1 MFVNLFSKNDD
12 WIRNNKACF
21 KLLDDF
27 GVGVSIINPKMEIIA
42 INKVMKRWFP
52 GVDLKSQPICHKSFN
67 YPPRNSVCPCCP
79 TIKTLNDGKVHE
91 AITETPYGG
100 KIINYRIVSSP
111 VEDDKGNIVAAIE
124 VVEDV
129 TDKLR
134 AEKHLRDAEDLYHT
148 TINSLNYPIHVIDE
162 NMRIVFINDTFRAWG
177 RSLGLRP
184 DLVGLDVYT
193 AFPFLPPKAREEY
206 NRVFRSGKPLTTEET
221 VTVEGEHII
230 TETQKI
236 PILER
241 GKTVKII
248 TIVLDITRLRKNDSL
263 MADIRR
269 QQEAILDN
277 IPDMAWLK
285 DKDSR
290 FIAVN
295 EPFGRACGMR
305 PADIAGKTDL
315 DVWPR
320 ELAEK
325 YRADDRETV
334 SSGKRKVVEETVAD
348 IEKKIRWIETIKTP
362 VYDEKGNCVG
372 TTGIARDITLRK
384 ELEGRIKESEE
395 KYRKLFEAANDAI
408 VIADIKTGRIV
419 DANRQAE
426 KLMGMSRQ
434 ELIGLPQVKLHSP
447 EDADIYRE
455 KFGNIVREVI
465 ENRSEKL
472 PSVEGEIMNSAGEK
486 IPVYIS
492 ASFLELG
499 GRAVIQGVFRDMSE
513 IRKIE
518 REKKEA
524 EALALIDPHTQLYN
538 YRYFQRR
545 IHSELELAK
554 RRSTP
559 LSVLMIDIDYFKS
572 VNDTFGHEYGD
583 VVLQEFAILLQHT
596 CRGIDV
602 VTRFQG
608 EDFAVILPDTD
619 GRGAYA
625 FAERIQKVIKKHRF
639 GSNRV
644 KLRVSIGV
652 SAYPEDSI
660 STVDNLLTAVE
671 KCVRLA
677 KEQGGNTITTTA
689 QLRKKKIKEI
699 VPDRESKER
708 VSAITKKFMDLLRRN
723 RQNTIESVYALAHTV
738 GAKNAYTEE
747 HSEDMVK
754 YSTEVGR
761 KMGLIDEDIEDI
773 RHGAMLHDIGKLGI
787 SEKILLK
794 RGKLTKKEY
803 DIIKKHPQIGAD
815 IIRPVHFLKNVV
827 PIILHHHERYDGYG
841 YGSKLKGDEIPVGAR
856 IVAVVDVYQALV
868 SNRPYRKAYSKR
880 EALKI
885 IKDESGTHFDPKVV
899 KVFLDILS
907 KQKEKKT
914 KRRQR

>member
-12 WIRNNKACF
+12 WIKNNKACF

-27 GVGVSIINPKMEIIA
+27 GVGVSVINSNMEIIA
-42 INKVMKRWFP
+42 LNKVMKKWFP
-52 GVDLKSQPICHKSFN
+52 GVDPRSQPICHKSFN
-67 YPPRNSVCPCCP
+67 FPPRNSVCPYCP
-79 TIKTLNDGKVHE
+79 TIKTFDDGKVHE
-91 AITETPYGG
+91 AVTETPYGG
-100 KIINYRIVSSP
+100 KVINYRIVSSP
-111 VEDDKGNIVAAIE
+111 IEDEKGNIVAAIE

-134 AEKHLRDAEDLYHT
+134 AEKQLRDAEDLYHT

-162 NMRIVFINDTFRAWG
+162 NMKIVFINDTFKTWG
-177 RSLGLRP
+177 RSLGLKP
-184 DLVGLDVYT
+184 DIIGLDVYA
-193 AFPFLPPKAREEY
+193 AFPFLPEKAREEY
-206 NRVFRSGKPLTTEET
+206 NRVFRSGRSLITEES
-221 VTVEGEHII
+221 VTVEGREIM

-241 GKTVKII
+241 GRAVKII
-248 TIVLDITRLRKNDSL
+248 TIVIDITRLRKSDSL
-263 MADIRR
+263 LGDIRHR
-269 QQEAILDN
+269 QEAILDN

-285 DKDSR
+285 DRESR

-295 EPFGRACGMR
+295 EPFGRACGLK
-305 PADIAGKTDL
+305 PADVAGKTDL
-315 DVWPR
+315 DIWPR

-325 YRADDRETV
+325 YRADDKEV
-334 SSGKRKVVEETVAD
+334 MVSGKRKVVEETVAD
-348 IEKKIRWIETIKTP
+348 IEKKMKWIETIKTP
-362 VYDEKGNCVG
+362 VYDDKGNIAG
-372 TTGIARDITLRK
+372 TTGIARDITLRR
-384 ELEGRIKESEE
+384 ELEERIKESEE
-395 KYRKLFEAANDAI
+395 KFRKLFEAANDAI
-408 VIADIKTGRIV
+408 FIADIKTGKLV
-419 DANRQAE
+419 DVNRQAE
-426 KLMGMSRQ
+426 NMMGMPRRD
-434 ELIGLPQVKLHSP
+434 LIGMHQAKLHPP
-447 EDADIYRE
+447 EDTDIYRE
-455 KFGNIVREVI
+455 KFGNIVKEAI
-465 ENRSEKL
+465 GNRGERL

-486 IPVYIS
+486 IPVYIN

-499 GRAVIQGVFRDMSE
+499 GRPVIQGVFRDMSE

-602 VTRFQG
+602 VTRFEG

-619 GRGAYA
+619 GRGAFA

-639 GSNRV
+639 GANKV

-652 SAYPEDSI
+652 SAYPEDNI
-660 STVDNLLTAVE
+660 ATVDNLLTAVE

-677 KEQGGNTITTTA
+677 KDQGGNTITTAA
-689 QLRKKKIKEI
+689 QLRKKKVKEI
-699 VPDRESKER
+699 MPDRESKER
-708 VSAITKKFMDLLRRN
+708 VSAITKKFISLFRRN
-723 RQNTIESVYALAHTV
+723 RQNTIEAVYALAHTV

-761 KMGLIDEDIEDI
+761 KMGLQDEDIEDI
-773 RHGAMLHDIGKLGI
+773 KHGAMLHDIGKLGI

-899 KVFLDILS
+899 KVFLDILA
-907 KQKEKKT
+907 KEKEKKIT
-914 KRRQR
+914 RRQR